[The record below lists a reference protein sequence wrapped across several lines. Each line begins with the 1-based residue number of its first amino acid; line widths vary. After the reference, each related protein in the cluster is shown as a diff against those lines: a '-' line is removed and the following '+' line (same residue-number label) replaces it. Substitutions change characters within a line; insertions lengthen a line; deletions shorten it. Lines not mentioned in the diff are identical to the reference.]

1 MTVENVLEDFINYCE
16 VNNLQKKTIKYYK
29 NQFKIFSRFYDTENL
44 IGDIKQSNIHS
55 YILHLKKD
63 LDINETTVNTY
74 LRALR
79 AFLYYAM
86 ENGEL
91 EKFKIE
97 MIKTEEK
104 IKKTYTDQELRKL
117 LEKPDLEECTFAH
130 YRNWVV
136 INFLL
141 GTGCRSKTLLNVKI
155 EDLRFDDGF
164 VLFRKAKNRKQQLI
178 PLSRTLNSVLKEYLR
193 YRKGE
198 GNDYLFCTER
208 GQKLTRGGL
217 RSAIKRYNTG
227 KGLCKTSI
235 HLFRHTFA
243 KKWILNNG
251 DPYRLQKIL
260 GHSSMEI
267 VRRYVNMFSEDLKKD
282 FNSFNPLEEF
292 NNSGGHIKLQLLLQL
307 LLFRNF

>member
-1 MTVENVLEDFINYCE
+1 MLGLENNNEERTIENVINDFINYCE
-16 VNNLQKKTIKYYK
+16 VKNLSEQTIKYYQ
-29 NQFKIFSRFYDTENL
+29 NQFKIFSRFYDSENIIDDL
-44 IGDIKQSNIHS
+44 RKEHINS

-63 LDINETTVNTY
+63 LDITETTVNTY

-104 IKKTYTDQELRKL
+104 IKETYSDQELRKL
-117 LEKPDLEECTFAH
+117 WDKPDLDECTFAH
-130 YRNWVV
+130 YRNWVT

-141 GTGCRSKTLLNVKI
+141 GTGCRSKSLLNVKI
-155 EDLRFDDGF
+155 KDLRFDEGC
-164 VLFRKAKNRKQQLI
+164 VLFRKSKNRKQQLI
-178 PLSRTLNSVLKEYLR
+178 PLSRKLDSVLKEYLR

-198 GNDYLFCTER
+198 DKDYLFCTER
-208 GQKLTRGGL
+208 GQKLTRSGL
-217 RSAIKRYNTG
+217 RSAIKRYNNS
-227 KGLCKTSI
+227 KGLSKTSI

-267 VRRYVNMFSEDLKKD
+267 VRRYVNMFSEDLKKN

-292 NNSGGHIKLQLLLQL
+292 NNSGEHIKI
-307 LLFRNF
+307 